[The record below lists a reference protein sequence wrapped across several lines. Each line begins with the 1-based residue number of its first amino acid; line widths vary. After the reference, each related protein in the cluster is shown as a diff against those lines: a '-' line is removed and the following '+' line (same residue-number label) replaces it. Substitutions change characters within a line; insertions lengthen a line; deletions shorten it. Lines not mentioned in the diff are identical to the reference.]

1 MEDVIVVKVVKVSV
15 DAAAEEETELAI
27 EEAMLDATLLP
38 LWLDT
43 GTTTVDPDVVIVVAA
58 AAVLVAVV
66 KEIKLPPLDSNV
78 TVWPLLTTIVD
89 AVIVL
94 PAAPVL

>member
-15 DAAAEEETELAI
+15 DTTAEEKTELAI
-27 EEAMLDATLLP
+27 EEAILDAILLP

-43 GTTTVDPDVVIVVAA
+43 VTTTVDPDVVTVVDA

-78 TVWPLLTTIVD
+78 TV
-89 AVIVL
+89 
-94 PAAPVL
+94 

>member
-1 MEDVIVVKVVKVSV
+1 MIVVKVVKVSV
-15 DAAAEEETELAI
+15 DTTAEEKTELAI
-27 EEAMLDATLLP
+27 EEAILDAILLP

-43 GTTTVDPDVVIVVAA
+43 VTTTVDPDVVTVVDA

-78 TVWPLLTTIVD
+78 TV
-89 AVIVL
+89 
-94 PAAPVL
+94 

>member
-38 LWLDT
+38 LRLDT
-43 GTTTVDPDVVIVVAA
+43 GTTTVDPDVVTVVDA

-66 KEIKLPPLDSNV
+66 KEIKLPPLDNKV
-78 TVWPLLTTIVD
+78 TV
-89 AVIVL
+89 
-94 PAAPVL
+94 

>member
-15 DAAAEEETELAI
+15 ETTAEEEGELAI
-27 EEAMLDATLLP
+27 EEAMLDAILLP

-43 GTTTVDPDVVIVVAA
+43 GTTTVDPDVVTVVDA

-78 TVWPLLTTIVD
+78 TV
-89 AVIVL
+89 
-94 PAAPVL
+94 

>member
-15 DAAAEEETELAI
+15 DTTAEEEAELAI

-43 GTTTVDPDVVIVVAA
+43 GTTIMDPDVVTVVDAT
-58 AAVLVAVV
+58 AVLVAVV
-66 KEIKLPPLDSNV
+66 KEIRLPPLDSNV
-78 TVWPLLTTIVD
+78 TV
-89 AVIVL
+89 
-94 PAAPVL
+94 

>member
-1 MEDVIVVKVVKVSV
+1 MEEVIVVKVVNVSV

-43 GTTTVDPDVVIVVAA
+43 GTTIVDPDVVTVVDA

-78 TVWPLLTTIVD
+78 TV
-89 AVIVL
+89 
-94 PAAPVL
+94 